1 MMSESGALQPT
12 LLAALAALDT
22 PTVCNALEVVAPERR
37 GTGFTTSELFC
48 ARPDMAPI
56 VGYARTA
63 KITATL
69 PSGHTGAAIR
79 ERRLDYYRYV
89 DEGPKPAIMA
99 IEDCDPRPGFGAW
112 WGEVHTHVHKGL
124 GCLGV
129 VTNGSIRDLPANAEG
144 FQLLAGCVGPS
155 HAYVRVES
163 FAEPVMIAGM
173 AVRSGDLVHADR
185 HGAVVIPADVAEGI
199 PAAADLIARREAVI
213 IEASRR
219 SGFTWHELA
228 DAIRK
233 GDEIH

>member
-1 MMSESGALQPT
+1 MNESGGLQPS

-63 KITATL
+63 KIKAEH
-69 PSGHTGAAIR
+69 PSDRTGAAIR
-79 ERRLDYYRYV
+79 EHRLDYYRYV
-89 DEGPKPAIMA
+89 DDGPKPAIMV
-99 IEDCDPRPGFGAW
+99 IEDCDRHPGFGAW
-112 WGEVHTHVHKGL
+112 WGEVHTNVHKGL

-163 FAEPVMIAGM
+163 FAEPVTVAGM
-173 AVRSGDLVHADR
+173 AVQSGDLIHADR
-185 HGAVVIPADVAEGI
+185 HGAVVIPADAAAGI

-213 IEASRR
+213 IEASRQ
-219 SGFTWHELA
+219 SGFTWRELA